1 MRNIKKATVFNK
13 RNILTFLLVIVLNS
27 IVLLS
32 FYPGIVPYDGNNQ
45 WNQVVSGNIQ
55 NNHPFFSTFFMW
67 LLSKIWFSPTTLIV
81 YQIILLSFIWTY
93 ICQTL
98 NEEGKIIK
106 QLIYTII
113 ICFIPLIFMYT
124 ITVWKDIIY
133 TYNLLLLTLMIYLGI
148 KKQFHYNKFEVFII
162 CLTLVLIQLYRFNGI
177 IVDALVILFILVGV
191 IKNRIGI
198 KKIIASLC
206 LFITLFGITRLP
218 QAIMY
223 KPDESLK
230 KDVGPIDGIVM
241 YIITTYAKYDKIT
254 DEEDVKLLDEIYPI
268 DAIKK
273 HYNGFLINTMNN
285 SDYNKEAC
293 RKNLSKVYKLFFKCI
308 LKHPTILLKHYAQV
322 DNLLFGTHIWGENGY
337 VYIYEFD
344 NWYGNNSG
352 DFNKKT
358 NPKLKGGYNFYLSII
373 NKISNSDIGKIAHMP
388 ANIMY
393 LSLVLLF
400 IYCKRKNSFKYM
412 YISLP
417 MVGNTISLMFVNLA
431 QDLRYCYINYLFLL
445 LFLIPLIIFDKKT
458 NFNETKKEKKKMKTL
473 VIVPAYNEALNI
485 EKTIKDIKEN
495 SKYDYIIINDCSKDN
510 TLEVCKKNNFNYLS
524 LPVNY
529 GLTSGIQLG
538 MKYALENGYDIAIQF
553 DGDGQHQAKYLEPL
567 SKEVE
572 SGECDIS
579 IGSRFVTEKKPKSM
593 RMLGSNII
601 SACIKITTGKTI
613 KDPTSGMRAYNKE
626 IIERF
631 VKDSSLTPEP
641 DTIAY
646 LIKKGKKIKEVQ
658 VEMKEREFGESY
670 LKPLKAAEY
679 MTNMVFSILFFRNFQ
694 K

>member
-1 MRNIKKATVFNK
+1 MKNKTKATFLNK
-13 RNILTFLLVIVLNS
+13 RNIITFLLVIALNV

-32 FYPGIVPYDGNNQ
+32 FYPGIVTYDGNNQ
-45 WNQVVSGNIQ
+45 WNQVVTGNLQ

-67 LLSKIWFSPTTLIV
+67 LLSRIWFSPTSLMV
-81 YQIILLSFIWTY
+81 YQIIFLSFIWTY
-93 ICQTL
+93 ICNKL
-98 NEEGKIIK
+98 NEDGKMLKQII
-106 QLIYTII
+106 YSII
-113 ICFIPLIFMYT
+113 ICFIPLIFMYA

-133 TYNLLLLTLMIYLGI
+133 SYNLLLLTLMIYLGI
-148 KKQFHYNKFEVFII
+148 KKQFHYNKFEVFTI
-162 CLTLVLIQLYRFNGI
+162 CLTLVFIQLYRFNGI
-177 IVDALVILFILVGV
+177 IVDGLAILFILIGV
-191 IKNRIGI
+191 IKNKIGI

-206 LFITLFGITRLP
+206 LLVTIFGVTRLP

-223 KPDESLK
+223 KPDETQVK
-230 KDVGPIDGIVM
+230 AVGPIDDIV
-241 YIITTYAKYDKIT
+241 IFILTTFAKYDKIT
-254 DEEDVKLLDEIYPI
+254 DEKDVQLLEEIYPI
-268 DAIKK
+268 DAMKQ
-273 HYNGFLINTMNN
+273 HYNAFLINTIENK
-285 SDYNKEAC
+285 DYNREAY
-293 RKNLSKVYKLFFKCI
+293 KQNKSQVYKLLIKCAV
-308 LKHPTILLKHYAQV
+308 KHPITLLKHYAHV

-337 VYIYEFD
+337 VYIYDFD
-344 NWYGNNSG
+344 NWYQNNSG
-352 DFNKKT
+352 DFNRKT
-358 NPKLKGGYNFYLSII
+358 NPVLKGGYDFYLSII
-373 NKISNSDIGKIAHMP
+373 NNVSNSKLGQIAHMP

-393 LSLVLLF
+393 LSLLLLV
-400 IYCKRKNSFKYM
+400 IYCKRKNNFKYM
-412 YISLP
+412 YVSLP

-431 QDLRYCYINYLFLL
+431 QDLRYCYINYLFLI
-445 LFLIPLIIFDKKT
+445 LFVIPLILF
-458 NFNETKKEKKKMKTL
+458 EKKEIITSSKKGKKKMKTL
-473 VIVPAYNEALNI
+473 IIVPAYNEALNI

-495 SKYDYIIINDCSKDN
+495 SKFDYIIINDCSKDD

-572 SGECDIS
+572 NGECDIA

-679 MTNMVFSILFFRNFQ
+679 MTNIVSSILFFRNFQ